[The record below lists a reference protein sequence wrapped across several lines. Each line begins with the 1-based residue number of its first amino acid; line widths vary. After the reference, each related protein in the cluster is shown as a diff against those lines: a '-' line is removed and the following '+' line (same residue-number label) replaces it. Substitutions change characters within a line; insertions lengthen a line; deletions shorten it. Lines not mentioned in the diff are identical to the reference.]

1 MAPCW
6 LPMTAQSPSGG
17 LATRESEH
25 RVGGVS
31 LHLVGCGTPKLP
43 GTYGSASTKEA
54 PAAIARRFRKS
65 PWVIFDSRPSF
76 RSRFSFLP
84 VGQALLAAA
93 LWVERASWTGR
104 YAWSIAILV

>member
-1 MAPCW
+1 
-6 LPMTAQSPSGG
+6 
-17 LATRESEH
+17 
-25 RVGGVS
+25 VS
-31 LHLVGCGTPKLP
+31 LHLVRCGTPKFP

-65 PWVIFDSRPSF
+65 PWVLFDSRPSF

-93 LWVERASWTGR
+93 LWVERASWTAR